1 MFKFASLIPLAAIVA
16 ITAGCAQTPV
26 RSDAAAAA
34 PGATSPARPAPKLTG
49 TQWKLK
55 ELKGKK
61 VVRKAPEQREVS
73 LLLADGRASGHSG
86 CNQMMGGYTSD
97 GVSTLAFSQLAGT
110 MMMCQPQDMEL
121 ERELLTTLGEVNGYR
136 YADQELLLLKDGVP
150 VARYEALAV
159 K

>member
-34 PGATSPARPAPKLTG
+34 PGATSPARPAPQLTG

>member
-1 MFKFASLIPLAAIVA
+1 MFNIARLVPFAAIVA
-16 ITAGCAQTPV
+16 ITAGCAQTPA
-26 RSDAAAAA
+26 RSDAPAAA
-34 PGATSPARPAPKLTG
+34 PGATSPVKPAPKLTQ

-61 VVRKAPEQREVS
+61 VVRTAPEQRDVT
-73 LLLADGRASGHSG
+73 LLLAEGRASGHSG

-97 GVSTLAFSQLAGT
+97 GVSTLSFAQLAGT
-110 MMMCQPQDMEL
+110 MMMCQPQDMDL

-150 VARYEALAV
+150 VARYEALTV

>member
-1 MFKFASLIPLAAIVA
+1 MFKIAQLIPLAAIVA
-16 ITAGCAQTPV
+16 FTAGCAQTPV

-34 PGATSPARPAPKLTG
+34 PGATSPAKPAPKLTQ

-61 VVRKAPEQREVS
+61 VVRTAPEQRDVT

-97 GVSTLAFSQLAGT
+97 GVSTLSFSQLAGT
-110 MMMCQPQDMEL
+110 MMMCQPQDMDL

-150 VARYEALAV
+150 VARYEALTV
-159 K
+159 Q

>member
-1 MFKFASLIPLAAIVA
+1 MFKLARLIPFAAIVA

-34 PGATSPARPAPKLTG
+34 PGATSPAKPAPKLTQ

-61 VVRKAPEQREVS
+61 VVRSAPEQRDVT

-86 CNQMMGGYTSD
+86 CNQMMGGYASD
-97 GVSTLAFSQLAGT
+97 GVSTLSFSQLAGT

-159 K
+159 Q

>member
-34 PGATSPARPAPKLTG
+34 PGATSPARPTPKLTG